1 MSPNTI
7 VHQNEFL
14 RNTIFNLV
22 QNKKEN
28 REEISSRI
36 LKTVF
41 EALLEVERDEF
52 MKNKESQNKKNGYY
66 SRLAKT
72 LAGIFE
78 IKVPRDRLGLFKPL
92 ILEIAKKE
100 KQNLDQLAF
109 ELYSKGMSDRDIGS
123 ALENVY
129 GFNTSPQ
136 YVSNITKA
144 YLEVRKRWQERILDK
159 KYIAVYIDATH
170 MNIRRSTVENEAIYI
185 VLGIKTDL
193 KREILGIYSI
203 PNESAYGWKEVLLD
217 LKQRGMQR
225 TMLFI
230 SDNLKGIDNAINEIY
245 PKSKL
250 QKCIVHLKRNIWH
263 KVRIKDRREIM
274 DNLKIVFDLDNAL
287 DNKEKALERMNQF
300 ISKWKKDYPFLTRM
314 NISENHFTYLEFPF
328 EIRRIIYTTNM
339 IERLNKE
346 VKKVVKNK
354 NSFPNPE
361 SALSLIWMKTM
372 DVEDRV
378 YKYPITRLY
387 PIRERLLDML
397 DNY

>member
-129 GFNTSPQ
+129 G
-136 YVSNITKA
+136 
-144 YLEVRKRWQERILDK
+144 
-159 KYIAVYIDATH
+159 
-170 MNIRRSTVENEAIYI
+170 
-185 VLGIKTDL
+185 
-193 KREILGIYSI
+193 
-203 PNESAYGWKEVLLD
+203 
-217 LKQRGMQR
+217 
-225 TMLFI
+225 
-230 SDNLKGIDNAINEIY
+230 
-245 PKSKL
+245 
-250 QKCIVHLKRNIWH
+250 
-263 KVRIKDRREIM
+263 
-274 DNLKIVFDLDNAL
+274 
-287 DNKEKALERMNQF
+287 
-300 ISKWKKDYPFLTRM
+300 
-314 NISENHFTYLEFPF
+314 
-328 EIRRIIYTTNM
+328 
-339 IERLNKE
+339 
-346 VKKVVKNK
+346 
-354 NSFPNPE
+354 
-361 SALSLIWMKTM
+361 
-372 DVEDRV
+372 
-378 YKYPITRLY
+378 
-387 PIRERLLDML
+387 
-397 DNY
+397 